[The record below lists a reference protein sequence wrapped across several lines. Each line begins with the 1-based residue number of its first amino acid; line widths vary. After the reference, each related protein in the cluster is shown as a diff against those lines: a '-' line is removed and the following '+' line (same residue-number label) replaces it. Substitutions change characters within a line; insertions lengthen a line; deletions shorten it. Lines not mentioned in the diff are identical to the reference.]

1 MHSDGQWWSDKVAEV
16 RKALRCWWPIN
27 NTVVLPLESM
37 ISGLQQVHSPAEQP
51 TLETSH
57 SVLTTQATGKIER
70 KLSVL
75 RVYFIIIYSFSTL
88 LDFLIKKVKHA
99 S

>member
-1 MHSDGQWWSDKVAEV
+1 M
-16 RKALRCWWPIN
+16 
-27 NTVVLPLESM
+27 VLPLDSM
-37 ISGLQQVHSPAEQP
+37 ISGLQQVHSPA
-51 TLETSH
+51 ETSH

-70 KLSVL
+70 KLSAL

>member
-1 MHSDGQWWSDKVAEV
+1 MHSDSQWQSGKCKKGFEV
-16 RKALRCWWPIN
+16 L
-27 NTVVLPLESM
+27 TVYKQYSGTALESM
-37 ISGLQQVHSPAEQP
+37 MSGLQQVHSPAEQP
-51 TLETSH
+51 TPETSH

-70 KLSVL
+70 KLSAL